1 MIVHNGVRY
10 WNTDDLA
17 ASLISRGLISAGGS
31 RRVLRRRVQRWA
43 WRNALSPAART
54 KGGASLYREDECW
67 LVLDMHG
74 APLASEAV
82 TH

>member
-1 MIVHNGVRY
+1 MITHNGVRY
-10 WNTDDLA
+10 WTTDDLA
-17 ASLISRGLISAGGS
+17 ASLVARGLISGEGS

-67 LVLDMHG
+67 LALD
-74 APLASEAV
+74 APAVSLASEAV